1 MLRQASRMLVQRAT
15 AGATRQITLGA
26 ALREEATTDHAK
38 TYLDAFEKAQGE
50 GAFQANLV
58 PPAFMKDW
66 MKKAPEATT
75 TGIADKLTFNF
86 YMPHGVEMDNAEVDM
101 VLVPGKDG
109 DFGILP
115 GHVPTVSQLRPG
127 VISVTTGTET
137 SKYFVS
143 SGFAFVHANSQA
155 EVCAVEAV
163 PLDQLDGEAVKA
175 SLNEYNTALVNAKD
189 DYEKAAAQIGIEV
202 TSAMSSALGN

>member
-1 MLRQASRMLVQRAT
+1 MLVQRAT
-15 AGATRQITLGA
+15 AGATRQFTVGTA
-26 ALREEATTDHAK
+26 FREEATDHVK
-38 TYLDAFEKAQGE
+38 TYLDEFEKAQAAGK
-50 GAFQANLV
+50 FQANLV
-58 PPAFMKDW
+58 APNFMKDW
-66 MKKAPEATT
+66 MKKSAATT
-75 TGIADKLTFNF
+75 TEGIADKLTFNF
-86 YMPHGVEMDNAEVDM
+86 YMPHGVEMDGAEVDM
-101 VLVPGKDG
+101 VLVPGTDG

-127 VISVTTGTET
+127 VVSVTSGSET

-143 SGFAFVHANSQA
+143 SGFAFVHPNSQA
-155 EVCAVEAV
+155 EVCAVEAI

-175 SLNEYNTALVNAKD
+175 SLNEYNNALVNAKD